1 MGGVGGGV
9 GKGEIYRRGGV
20 KTAVDPTV
28 QNAREQHIA
37 RAGGGDLAD
46 GWRRECGG
54 AAVGVAHN
62 LQALPRHDQAGI
74 GQAALLLA
82 VVVGAYQIRS
92 LVLAA
97 RQDELAVAMA
107 QGAAAELIQLRFGQ
121 WQLTPAEADVALF
134 ALKGCDVHEIA
145 RMRGAADGTVR
156 AQLTRVYAKA
166 GVSSQS
172 ALIAGFV
179 DELIDPAMLTRPP
192 EIAEEDQS

>member
-1 MGGVGGGV
+1 MI
-9 GKGEIYRRGGV
+9 ERRRNLERKATGMTIV
-20 KTAVDPTV
+20 
-28 QNAREQHIA
+28 
-37 RAGGGDLAD
+37 
-46 GWRRECGG
+46 
-54 AAVGVAHN
+54 VA
-62 LQALPRHDQAGI
+62 LQAVAALFFSIDVLGDAAGDELGGHLVI
-74 GQAALLLA
+74 EALAVAALLLA

-107 QGAAAELIQLRFGQ
+107 QGAAAELIQLRFAQ

-179 DELIDPAMLTRPP
+179 DELIDPAMLTRTP
-192 EIAEEDQS
+192 EFAEEDQS